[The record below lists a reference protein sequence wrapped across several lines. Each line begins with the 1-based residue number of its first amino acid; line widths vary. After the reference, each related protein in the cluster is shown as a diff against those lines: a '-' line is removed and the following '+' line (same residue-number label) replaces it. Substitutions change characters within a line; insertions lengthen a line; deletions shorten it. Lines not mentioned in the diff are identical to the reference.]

1 MLFVAEHNA
10 PMEASVQHL
19 NDYSG
24 LIILVMKILALYAGS
39 PDWTIAM
46 TAHKSCDAGDSI
58 VAPYHLLG
66 VRGCNSSPWLQFMEV
81 REDGYIWHDTLATLL
96 KVSRAESI
104 LTCIRV
110 WQRGDLSIMKRA
122 GVRGIKWD
130 AGWGWSQSRAHI
142 TWLRDGLSHRSRISA
157 YLKINNLLFC
167 WLLCCFLRQN
177 HVISRH
183 LQHSVACHYS
193 LILHTLR

>member
-46 TAHKSCDAGDSI
+46 IGHKSCDAGDSI

-122 GVRGIKWD
+122 GVRGSEML
-130 AGWGWSQSRAHI
+130 AEAEVNRGLTSRDSGMDSVI
-142 TWLRDGLSHRSRISA
+142 TVV
-157 YLKINNLLFC
+157 
-167 WLLCCFLRQN
+167 FLR
-177 HVISRH
+177 IWR
-183 LQHSVACHYS
+183 
-193 LILHTLR
+193 